1 LLNPTPDHD
10 TLLSPL
16 AVAEQLG
23 VSDQTVYNW
32 IREKR
37 IGALKMGRL
46 LRIRQSELERFVA
59 ANSTT
64 AGDDQAEFWEDPDAQ
79 AFQAP
84 GRTTWR

>member
-1 LLNPTPDHD
+1 
-10 TLLSPL
+10 
-16 AVAEQLG
+16 
-23 VSDQTVYNW
+23 
-32 IREKR
+32 
-37 IGALKMGRL
+37 MGRL

-64 AGDDQAEFWEDPDAQ
+64 AADDHAELWEDPDAQ